1 MSLIKRVVS
10 ENKSM
15 RKWKGF
21 AIMAVD
27 PLRKILRLSSAI
39 MIALTIVSTQCI
51 SPVIATEGG
60 IAEETALIVW
70 ESCRSDDIRKT
81 LPSEYIAYACGM
93 EPWEFDYM
101 ARVIQAESNGTYD
114 WSDFEDKV
122 LIAAVI
128 FNRKADSRFYNS
140 ISGVLDEPGQF
151 TTTSGG
157 WCSTSSS
164 ESSRWAIVEA
174 ERRLLAGEIPSNL
187 LYFNCVGY
195 NYGTPYGCYGG
206 NYFMTA

>member
-1 MSLIKRVVS
+1 MKLLK
-10 ENKSM
+10 
-15 RKWKGF
+15 
-21 AIMAVD
+21 
-27 PLRKILRLSSAI
+27 KIVATLL
-39 MIALTIVSTQCI
+39 ALVTTITLGYIRQGD
-51 SPVIATEGG
+51 VIATEGG
-60 IAEETALIVW
+60 IAEEIAQIVW
-70 ESCRSDDIRKT
+70 ASCRSDEIRMT
-81 LPSEYIAYACGM
+81 LPSEYIAYNCGM

-101 ARVIQAESNGTYD
+101 ARVVQAESNGTRD

-151 TTTSGG
+151 STTSGG

-164 ESSRWAIVEA
+164 ESSRWAVVEA
-174 ERRLLAGEIPSNL
+174 QRRLLAGEIPSNL

-195 NYGTPYGCYGG
+195 NCGTAYGCYGG

>member
-1 MSLIKRVVS
+1 MKLLK
-10 ENKSM
+10 
-15 RKWKGF
+15 
-21 AIMAVD
+21 
-27 PLRKILRLSSAI
+27 KIVATLL
-39 MIALTIVSTQCI
+39 ALATTITLGYIRQGD
-51 SPVIATEGG
+51 VIATEGG
-60 IAEETALIVW
+60 IAEETAQIVW
-70 ESCRSDDIRKT
+70 ASCRSDEIRMT
-81 LPSEYIAYACGM
+81 LPSEYIAYNCGM

-151 TTTSGG
+151 STTSGG

-174 ERRLLAGEIPSNL
+174 QRRLLAGEIPSNL
-187 LYFNCVGY
+187 LYFNCQGY
-195 NYGTPYGCYGG
+195 NCGTPYGCYGG